1 MTADL
6 IAAVAAVAALLGAYW
21 ARQAAQRTTVASV
34 QIAAQLLVHTQY
46 SSSLDRLRA
55 DQYAPDSIARGQLRR
70 VARNPDAPE
79 WVRTDA
85 R

>member
-46 SSSLDRLRA
+46 SS
-55 DQYAPDSIARGQLRR
+55 
-70 VARNPDAPE
+70 RNPDAPE